1 MIRSMTG
8 YGRCTF
14 DVAGTSFE
22 VEIRTVNHRHL
33 DLRMR
38 LPKALAGVEIEMKTR
53 AKSRLQRGKVEV
65 TVSSAAGNA
74 PPPTLV
80 VDRDAVGELITAAR
94 ELANE
99 HGLDNTLRIADVI
112 SLPGVVRSVEQEAP
126 EEEMVAGLERALD
139 SALAAVDEMRLAEGE
154 ALEREIRARLAAVAA
169 LVEAVEGRAGTV
181 IIAVREKLR
190 RRTQKLELETGL
202 IDEARLHQEIVI
214 AADRLDITEELV
226 RSRSH
231 LHQFSA
237 VLDGAGAGQAVGRR
251 LDFLLQEMGRE
262 TNTIGSKGNDSDIA
276 HLVVDLKTE
285 LERIREQ
292 VQNVE

>member
-1 MIRSMTG
+1 MTG

-38 LPKALAGVEIEMKTR
+38 LPKALASVEIEMKTR
-53 AKSRLQRGKVEV
+53 TKSRLQRGKVEV

-74 PPPTLV
+74 LPPTLV

-139 SALAAVDEMRLAEGE
+139 GALAAVDEMRLAEGE
-154 ALEREIRARLAAVAA
+154 ALEREIRARLAAVGA
-169 LVEAVEGRAGTV
+169 LVEAVEERAGTV
-181 IIAVREKLR
+181 IVAVREKLR